1 MRMMSSESGSGTA
14 AEESLIVMAP
24 PNNCIK
30 FAALPCS
37 TPPFWPMS
45 CTEDAAN
52 GKLHWAMYLSS
63 GLKPN
68 VSSVVECRSSPP
80 RCNAD
85 LAIVRSP

>member
-37 TPPFWPMS
+37 TPPFWPIS
-45 CTEDAAN
+45 CTEDAAS
-52 GKLHWAMYLSS
+52 GKLHMPIYVSS
-63 GLKPN
+63 GLKPA
-68 VSSVVECRSSPP
+68 VSSAVV
-80 RCNAD
+80 
-85 LAIVRSP
+85 